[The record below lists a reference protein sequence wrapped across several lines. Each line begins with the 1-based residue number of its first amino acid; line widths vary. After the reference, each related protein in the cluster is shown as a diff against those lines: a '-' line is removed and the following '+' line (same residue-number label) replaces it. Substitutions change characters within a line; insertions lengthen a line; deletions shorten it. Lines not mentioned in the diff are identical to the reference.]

1 MYTELQPGLVLGAR
15 TSELSE
21 GRYVQAQKGVGTQL
35 ALTFDMSQTPNYPL
49 CC

>member
-1 MYTELQPGLVLGAR
+1 MHTELQLGLVVGAL

-21 GRYVQAQKGVGTQL
+21 GRYAKAQKGVGTQL